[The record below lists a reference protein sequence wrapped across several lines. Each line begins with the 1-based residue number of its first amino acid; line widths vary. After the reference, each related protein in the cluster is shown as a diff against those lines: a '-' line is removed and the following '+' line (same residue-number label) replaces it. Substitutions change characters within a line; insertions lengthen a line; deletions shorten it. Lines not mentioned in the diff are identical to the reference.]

1 MGFSTVNMTKMET
14 LCNENNYGTKRTM
27 RTRKSITQNIMLY
40 NGIADSI
47 SSFYNT

>member
-14 LCNENNYGTKRTM
+14 LCNENNYGTK